1 MSKVG
6 ESTRT
11 TRALLALATAVVVGC
26 AGQAGRETQAGADA
40 QPVPRDVADALLP
53 PLTSPSRAPRAG
65 EQRFDVNVRDLP
77 AQAFFL
83 SLVENTPY
91 NIVVQPGVGGELTL
105 SLRGVTVPEVMD
117 YVRDAF
123 GYDYN
128 RTGNAY
134 TVYAETMQT
143 RVFRVNYL
151 NVRRTGKSRISVS
164 SGQLTDR
171 PAAGAQP
178 GEAAGGGSTGTVAA
192 SGIETQSDADFWTE
206 IDATVRTLV
215 PEGNGRKLIVNAD
228 AGLVVARAMTSELRN
243 VESYLRTLQ
252 ANLTRQ
258 VILEAK
264 IVEVALSESFQAGI
278 NWNVVGATS
287 DGYSGLIGQFGG
299 QNALDDGVSSTAGQQ
314 FAVDPATGRF
324 TPIAVDPNT
333 GLTGP
338 SSLPASAIGGAF
350 TALLNVNDF
359 NAVIEMLQGQGDVKV
374 LSSPRVATVNNQ
386 KAIIKVGSDEFFVT
400 KVQSNQTGSAVG
412 GTTTSRTVEFTPFFS
427 GIALDVTPQIDEQGV
442 VTLHV
447 HPTVSEV
454 RDDVK
459 TLEFGNNET
468 ETFPLALSSVREADS
483 IVRARS
489 GQIVVIGGLMQ
500 ENSRDDR
507 FGVPL
512 LSRLPL
518 VGFLFRQT
526 RTASRK
532 SELVILLKPLVVE
545 SDEQWAEEVRRRELR
560 VEEVKEGQRSW
571 WN

>member
-1 MSKVG
+1 MEDVG
-6 ESTRT
+6 KFTRT
-11 TRALLALATAVVVGC
+11 RRVLLALATALVVGC
-26 AGQAGRETQAGADA
+26 AAQAEKESTAAAEA
-40 QPVPRDVADALLP
+40 QPVPKDVADALLP
-53 PLTSPSRAPRAG
+53 PVTPGRPSRPA

-83 SLVENTPY
+83 SLVENTQY
-91 NIVVQPGVGGELTL
+91 NVVVQPGVTGDVTLTM
-105 SLRGVTVPEVMD
+105 RDVTVPQVMEH
-117 YVRDAF
+117 VRDAF
-123 GYDYN
+123 GYDYTRN
-128 RTGNAY
+128 GNVY
-134 TVYAETMQT
+134 TVYSETMQS

-151 NVRRTGKSRISVS
+151 NVKRTGKSRISVS
-164 SGQLTDR
+164 SGQLTER
-171 PAAGAQP
+171 QAT
-178 GEAAGGGSTGTVAA
+178 GGSGQQGGDTGSAGTIAA
-192 SGIETQSDADFWTE
+192 SGIETESDADFWKDIE
-206 IDATVRTLV
+206 ATLRTLV
-215 PEGNGRKLIVNAD
+215 PEGSGRKLIVNPD
-228 AGLVVARAMTSELRN
+228 AGIVVARAMTSELRN

-278 NWNVVGATS
+278 NWNVVTTDS
-287 DGYSGLIGQFGG
+287 DGNFTAAGQFGG
-299 QNALDDGVSSTAGQQ
+299 AGVFEDGANSSAGSPIT
-314 FAVDPATGRF
+314 VDPATGAM
-324 TPIAVDPNT
+324 TLPIAPT
-333 GLTGP
+333 
-338 SSLPASAIGGAF
+338 AIGGAVAGVVRF
-350 TALLNVNDF
+350 GDF
-359 NAVIEMLQGQGDVKV
+359 NAVIEMLQGQGDVHV

-400 KVQSNQTGSAVG
+400 KVQSNATNAG
-412 GTTTSRTVEFTPFFS
+412 GGAATTSRTVEFTPFFS
-427 GIALDVTPQIDEQGV
+427 GIALDVTPQIDDEGI

-459 TLEFGNNET
+459 QLEFGAGET

-500 ENSRDDR
+500 ESDRDDR

-518 VGFLFRQT
+518 IGFLFRQT
-526 RTASRK
+526 RVVSRK
-532 SELVILLKPLVVE
+532 SELVILLKPIVVE

-560 VEEVKEGQRSW
+560 IEDVKDDQRSW

>member
-1 MSKVG
+1 MDDVFGRNAKRV
-6 ESTRT
+6 
-11 TRALLALATAVVVGC
+11 LLALATAAAVGC
-26 AGQAGRETQAGADA
+26 AAQADKDAAGADA
-40 QPVPRDVADALLP
+40 QPVPKDVADALLP
-53 PLTSPSRAPRAG
+53 PLTTRPGRPA
-65 EQRFDVNVRDLP
+65 ETRFDVNVRDLP

-91 NIVVQPGVGGELTL
+91 NVVVQPGVTGEITLTM
-105 SLRGVTVPEVMD
+105 RDVTVPQVMEH
-117 YVRDAF
+117 VRDGF
-123 GYDYN
+123 GYDFT

-134 TVYAETMQT
+134 TVYSETMQS
-143 RVFRVNYL
+143 RVFHVNYL

-164 SGQLTDR
+164 SGQLTER
-171 PAAGAQP
+171 QATGGAGQE
-178 GEAAGGGSTGTVAA
+178 GGDTGSAGTIAA
-192 SGIETQSDADFWTE
+192 SGIQTESDADFWKQ
-206 IDATVRTLV
+206 IDATLRTLV

-252 ANLTRQ
+252 ATLTRQ

-264 IVEVALSESFQAGI
+264 IVEVSLSENFQAGI
-278 NWNVVGATS
+278 NWNVITTDSNGNTSAT
-287 DGYSGLIGQFGG
+287 GQFGG
-299 QNALDDGVSSTAGQQ
+299 AGVFDDGANVSAG
-314 FAVDPATGRF
+314 APILVDPATGAM
-324 TPIAVDPNT
+324 TVPVAPT
-333 GLTGP
+333 
-338 SSLPASAIGGAF
+338 AIGGAI
-350 TALLNVNDF
+350 TAVLGIGDF
-359 NAVIEMLQGQGDVKV
+359 NAVIEMLQGQGDVHV
-374 LSSPRVATVNNQ
+374 LSSPRVSTVNNQ

-400 KVQSNQTGSAVG
+400 KVQSNATNSG
-412 GTTTSRTVEFTPFFS
+412 GGAATTSRTVEFTPFFS
-427 GIALDVTPQIDEQGV
+427 GIALDVTPQIDAEGV

-459 TLEFGNNET
+459 QLEFGAGET

-500 ENSRDDR
+500 ESSRDDR

-518 VGFLFRQT
+518 IGFLFRQT

-532 SELVILLKPLVVE
+532 SELVILLKPVVVE
-545 SDEQWAEEVRRRELR
+545 SDEEWAEEVRRRELR
-560 VEEVKEGQRSW
+560 VEEVKDNQRRW

>member
-1 MSKVG
+1 MDDVFGRNAKRV
-6 ESTRT
+6 
-11 TRALLALATAVVVGC
+11 LLALATAVAVGC
-26 AGQAGRETQAGADA
+26 AAQAEKDAAGADA
-40 QPVPRDVADALLP
+40 QPVPKDVADALLP
-53 PLTSPSRAPRAG
+53 PLTARPGRAA
-65 EQRFDVNVRDLP
+65 ETRFDVNVRDLP

-83 SLVENTPY
+83 SLVENTQY
-91 NIVVQPGVGGELTL
+91 NVVVQPGVTGEITLTM
-105 SLRGVTVPEVMD
+105 RDVTVPQVMEH
-117 YVRDAF
+117 VRDGF
-123 GYDYN
+123 GYDFT
-128 RTGNAY
+128 RSGNAY
-134 TVYAETMQT
+134 TVFAETMQS
-143 RVFRVNYL
+143 RVFHVNYL
-151 NVRRTGKSRISVS
+151 NVKRTGKSRISVS

-171 PAAGAQP
+171 PAAGAGQAES
-178 GEAAGGGSTGTVAA
+178 GSAGTIAA
-192 SGIETQSDADFWTE
+192 SGIETESDADFWKQ
-206 IDATVRTLV
+206 IDATLRLLV
-215 PEGNGRKLIVNAD
+215 PEGNGRKLIINAD

-252 ANLTRQ
+252 ATLTRQ

-264 IVEVALSESFQAGI
+264 IVEVSLSESFQAGI
-278 NWNVVGATS
+278 NWSLVGTDS
-287 DGYSGLIGQFGG
+287 NGHGGFVGQLGG
-299 QNALDDGVSSTAGQQ
+299 QNALADGVSSTAGQQ
-314 FAVDPATGRF
+314 FAVDPATGQF
-324 TPIAVDPNT
+324 TPIGIDPNT
-333 GLTGP
+333 GLVGP
-338 SSLPASAIGGAF
+338 SNLSTSAIGGAV
-350 TALLNVNDF
+350 TAILNIGDF

-400 KVQSNQTGSAVG
+400 KVQSNATASG
-412 GTTTSRTVEFTPFFS
+412 GGAATTSRTVEFTPFFS
-427 GIALDVTPQIDEQGV
+427 GIALDVTPQIDAEGM

-459 TLEFGNNET
+459 QLEFGAGET

-518 VGFLFRQT
+518 IGFLFRQT
-526 RTASRK
+526 RTASTK
-532 SELVILLKPLVVE
+532 SELVILLKPIVVE

-560 VEEVKEGQRSW
+560 VEELKDDQRRW

>member
-1 MSKVG
+1 
-6 ESTRT
+6 
-11 TRALLALATAVVVGC
+11 
-26 AGQAGRETQAGADA
+26 
-40 QPVPRDVADALLP
+40 VPKDVADALLP
-53 PLTSPSRAPRAG
+53 PLTPARPGRAQEP
-65 EQRFDVNVRDLP
+65 RFDVNVRDLP

-91 NIVVQPGVGGELTL
+91 NVVVQPGVTGDISLTM
-105 SLRGVTVPEVMD
+105 RDVTVPQVMEH
-117 YVRDAF
+117 VRDGF
-123 GYDYN
+123 GYDFT
-128 RTGNAY
+128 RSGNVY
-134 TVYAETMQT
+134 TVYSETMQS

-151 NVRRTGKSRISVS
+151 NVKRTGKSRISVS

-171 PAAGAQP
+171 PNAGAGQS
-178 GEAAGGGSTGTVAA
+178 GDTGSAGTIAA
-192 SGIETQSDADFWTE
+192 SGIETDSDADFWKDIESTL
-206 IDATVRTLV
+206 RTLV
-215 PEGNGRKLIVNAD
+215 PEGSGRKLIVNPD

-243 VESYLRTLQ
+243 IESYLRTLQ

-264 IVEVALSESFQAGI
+264 IVEVALSENFQAGI
-278 NWNVVGATS
+278 NWNVVTTDSNGNFSAT
-287 DGYSGLIGQFGG
+287 GQFGG
-299 QNALDDGVSSTAGQQ
+299 AGVFDDGANANAGSPIT
-314 FAVDPATGRF
+314 VDPVTGAM
-324 TPIAVDPNT
+324 T
-333 GLTGP
+333 
-338 SSLPASAIGGAF
+338 LPVAPTAIGGAV
-350 TALLNVNDF
+350 AGVVRIGDF
-359 NAVIEMLQGQGDVKV
+359 NAVIEMLQGQGDVHV

-400 KVQSNQTGSAVG
+400 KVQSNATNAG
-412 GTTTSRTVEFTPFFS
+412 GGAATTSRTVEFTPFFS
-427 GIALDVTPQIDEQGV
+427 GIALDVTPQIDDEGV

-459 TLEFGNNET
+459 QLEFGAGET

-489 GQIVVIGGLMQ
+489 GQIIVIGGLMQ
-500 ENSRDDR
+500 ESDRDDR

-518 VGFLFRQT
+518 IGFLFRQT

-532 SELVILLKPLVVE
+532 SELVILLKPVVVE

-560 VEEVKEGQRSW
+560 VEDVKDDQRRW

>member
-1 MSKVG
+1 MDQVRDG
-6 ESTRT
+6 AYAR
-11 TRALLALATAVVVGC
+11 RALLMLATALVVAC
-26 AGQAGRETQAGADA
+26 AGAPTREEAEGGDA

-53 PLTSPSRAPRAG
+53 PPGPASRAPARPTEA
-65 EQRFDVNVRDLP
+65 RFDLNVRDVP

-83 SLVENTPY
+83 SLVEGTPY
-91 NIVVQPGVGGELTL
+91 NMVVQPGVTGEITL
-105 SLRGVTVPEVMD
+105 NLRGVTVPEVME
-117 YVRDAF
+117 YVREAF
-123 GYDYN
+123 EYDFA

-134 TVYAETMQT
+134 TVYAETMQA

-151 NVRRTGKSRISVS
+151 NVKRTGKSQITVS
-164 SGQLTDR
+164 SGQLTERSGTSGSD
-171 PAAGAQP
+171 PNSTAAR
-178 GEAAGGGSTGTVAA
+178 GTVAA
-192 SGIETQSDADFWTE
+192 SGIATESDANFWE
-206 IDATVRTLV
+206 DIEATLRTLV

-228 AGLVVARAMTSELRN
+228 AGLVVARAMTSELRGI
-243 VESYLRTLQ
+243 ESYLRTLQ

-264 IVEVALSESFQAGI
+264 IVEVSLSENFQAGI
-278 NWNVVGATS
+278 NWNVITTDS
-287 DGYSGLIGQFGG
+287 DGNSSAVGQFGG
-299 QNALDDGVSSTAGQQ
+299 PNVFEDGANSSSGAPIV
-314 FAVDPATGRF
+314 VDPTTGAMSVPVAP
-324 TPIAVDPNT
+324 T
-333 GLTGP
+333 
-338 SSLPASAIGGAF
+338 AIGGAI
-350 TALLNVNDF
+350 TAVLGIGDF
-359 NAVIEMLQGQGDVKV
+359 NAVIEMLQGQGDVQV

-400 KVQSNQTGSAVG
+400 KVQSNATNTGAG
-412 GTTTSRTVEFTPFFS
+412 AGTTSRTVEFTPFFS
-427 GIALDVTPQIDEQGV
+427 GIALDVTPQIDEQGI

-459 TLEFGNNET
+459 QLEFGAGET

-500 ENSRDDR
+500 ESNRDDR

-518 VGFLFRQT
+518 IGFLFRQT
-526 RTASRK
+526 RTSSRK
-532 SELVILLKPLVVE
+532 SELVILLKPIVVE

-560 VEEVKEGQRSW
+560 VEEIEGDQRRW